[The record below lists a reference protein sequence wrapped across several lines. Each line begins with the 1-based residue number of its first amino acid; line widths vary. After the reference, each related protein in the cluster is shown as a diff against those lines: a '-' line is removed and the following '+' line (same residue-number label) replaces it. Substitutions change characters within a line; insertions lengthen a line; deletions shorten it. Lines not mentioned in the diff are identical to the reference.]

1 MNFQYFNKAGSLLWK
16 ALKKLIFISGIFGLL
31 FIILSF
37 TSLPFWAHY
46 YLGISSEPLEENPD
60 VMVVLGGSGMPSS
73 ESLMRT
79 YYASEAAL
87 KFPEARIIIALPGDT
102 IEPLSS
108 VRLMA
113 RELVLHGVD
122 SSRISYENIG
132 TNTRWEALNIKQ
144 RFYPDS
150 SPVVLL
156 VTSPAHIY
164 RSVRTFQKA
173 GFEKV
178 GGLASF
184 GKAHEDALEFDA
196 AELGGQFGVPDVGNQ
211 MGLRY
216 AVWSRLH
223 IQISVFRE
231 YIAIAYYWLM
241 GWI

>member
-1 MNFQYFNKAGSLLWK
+1 MNFRYFNKAVNILWNVI
-16 ALKKLIFISGIFGLL
+16 KKLIYVSGIFGLL
-31 FIILSF
+31 FVILSF

-46 YLGISSEPLEENPD
+46 YLGISSDPLDKNPD
-60 VMVVLGGSGMPSS
+60 ALVVLGGSGMPST

-87 KFPEARIIIALPGDT
+87 KYPKARIIIALPGDT
-102 IEPLSS
+102 LDAESS

-113 RELVLHGVD
+113 RELILHGVD
-122 SSRISYENIG
+122 STRISYENLG

-164 RSVRTFQKA
+164 RSVKTFQKV

-184 GKAHEDALEFDA
+184 GKAHEDDLEFDA
-196 AELGGQFGVPDVGNQ
+196 AELGGQYGVPDVGNQ
-211 MGLRY
+211 ISLRY

-223 IQISVFRE
+223 IQISVVRE
-231 YIAIAYYWLM
+231 YMAIAYYWLM